1 MQPTAA
7 SRAFYGLTASCCS
20 QFLQTIYRSSPL
32 RPAGSSRK
40 IRTYLVEP
48 MGSQKKLWRYQMKPR
63 ISLLLPAFALAVSSS
78 LTAHASACSNST
90 VRGSYAFTIHGTLFL
105 PNGSTLLIDGIAK
118 ETFDGEGVRRKLMR
132 SRPTATSLLV
142 GGPRPAPTP

>member
-1 MQPTAA
+1 
-7 SRAFYGLTASCCS
+7 
-20 QFLQTIYRSSPL
+20 
-32 RPAGSSRK
+32 
-40 IRTYLVEP
+40 
-48 MGSQKKLWRYQMKPR
+48 MKPR
-63 ISLLLPAFALAVSSS
+63 ISLLLLAFALAVSSS